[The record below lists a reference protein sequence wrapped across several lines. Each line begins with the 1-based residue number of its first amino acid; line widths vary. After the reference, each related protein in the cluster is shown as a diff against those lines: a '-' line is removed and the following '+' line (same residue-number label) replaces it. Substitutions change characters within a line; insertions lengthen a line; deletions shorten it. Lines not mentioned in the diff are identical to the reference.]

1 PVHAEGS
8 TDLIEK
14 AMYTRQE
21 FFGAEAIVPLP
32 TAAARE
38 NLLKLLQTSPND
50 PTIIEKLS
58 ELEEKLRNYD
68 AAEKDLKQL
77 VAIDKKYAN
86 NLTSFYERRGRYADE
101 AALLRRRLATADEDA
116 RPAIFEGLLE
126 TARVH
131 DLKEYLR
138 PEFYKDVVAQNGDV
152 YPVFE
157 KLIE

>member
-1 PVHAEGS
+1 
-8 TDLIEK
+8 
-14 AMYTRQE
+14 
-21 FFGAEAIVPLP
+21 
-32 TAAARE
+32 
-38 NLLKLLQTSPND
+38 
-50 PTIIEKLS
+50 
-58 ELEEKLRNYD
+58 LEEKLRNYD

-157 KLIE
+157 KLIEQFTNDREYTKALAYVRMAESQFPDKKAE